1 MESLKFRPIFTAIFI
16 GFCKIFT
23 MVEIPVK
30 IPVKILEVLIEILA
44 FLGECCSQSRNFCL
58 FSDRF
63 SVVLYAFQTQYYEP
77 LASTR
82 FLKKIEKSN

>member
-30 IPVKILEVLIEILA
+30 ILEVLIEILA
-44 FLGECCSQSRNFCL
+44 FLGECCSLSRNFCL

-63 SVVLYAFQTQYYEP
+63 SVVLYASDSI
-77 LASTR
+77 L
-82 FLKKIEKSN
+82 